1 MAKRPDGILLVVI
14 CLFGMVCYGMALYGM
29 VVICLLGMVW
39 FDMVWYGGH
48 LLTKEMPGQSNG
60 AHKILNCCRQNIFST
75 EMSVNIFTAD
85 S

>member
-14 CLFGMVCYGMALYGM
+14 CLFGMVCYGMVWWSSA
-29 VVICLLGMVW
+29 CLVWYGMVW

-60 AHKILNCCRQNIFST
+60 AHKILNCCRQNIFSA